1 MKQNLETVL
10 TFSQLTHKSRA
21 YLWRPCDVWMHYLMF
36 NLGDASVPSDIW
48 LLLITAEII
57 LQPYRNRIQLRFCM
71 VAQTHSLD
79 LDASTRREGLLW
91 NGSCRAVPRRR
102 LALVPQK
109 MWLRN
114 ALWLFSALRCPADSK
129 LGGFVGL

>member
-36 NLGDASVPSDIW
+36 NLGDASLPSDIW

-57 LQPYRNRIQLRFCM
+57 LQPTEIGY
-71 VAQTHSLD
+71 
-79 LDASTRREGLLW
+79 
-91 NGSCRAVPRRR
+91 SCDFAW
-102 LALVPQK
+102 
-109 MWLRN
+109 WLKPT
-114 ALWLFSALRCPADSK
+114 AWIWTLQQ
-129 LGGFVGL
+129 GGPTLEW